1 METALPYTK
10 GRADMT
16 TTDKL
21 PVVTPA
27 DWVPGPKQGWWTYND
42 YATLPNDGKRYEI
55 VEGVLYMSPSP
66 NIIHQRIAGRIFRYL
81 ATYIEDAGLGLVLD
95 APTDVELSPIDVFQP
110 DVLVVLN
117 AGLEKVQEL
126 KVVGAPDLVVEVA
139 SPSTSTQ
146 DRNKKYRVYAK
157 AGVMEYWIVDPGT
170 QTVELLVLEAGEY
183 RSLGIFRGQAKL
195 PSQVVPNLPV
205 RVEQFFPKA

>member
-16 TTDKL
+16 TADKL
-21 PVVTPA
+21 TVVTPA

-42 YATLPNDGKRYEI
+42 YAALPSDGKRYEI

-95 APTDVELSPIDVFQP
+95 APTDVELSPIDVLQP

-170 QTVELLVLEAGEY
+170 QTVEVLVLEAGEY
-183 RSLGIFRGQAKL
+183 RSLGIFRGQATL

-205 RVEQFFPKA
+205 RVEQFFPRA

>member
-1 METALPYTK
+1 
-10 GRADMT
+10 MT

-21 PVVTPA
+21 TVVTPA

-42 YATLPNDGKRYEI
+42 YSALPNDGKRYEI

-66 NIIHQRIAGRIFRYL
+66 SIIHQRIAGRIFRYL
-81 ATYIEDAGLGLVLD
+81 ATYIEDTGLGLVLD

-139 SPSTSTQ
+139 SPSTSIQ

-170 QTVELLVLEAGEY
+170 KTVELLVLEAGEY

-205 RVEQFFPKA
+205 RVEQLFPRA